1 MAEEL
6 HEDFGDLRLDPGGNS
21 TNPCEGKNRL
31 AWILRQLAALVWP
44 VLLGYSEA
52 EPLVQNSH
60 IDPPM
65 GSHMKSYMSV

>member
-1 MAEEL
+1 MKILEIFAWIQ
-6 HEDFGDLRLDPGGNS
+6 
-21 TNPCEGKNRL
+21 EGIQLIHMNEKNRL

-60 IDPPM
+60 IDPR
-65 GSHMKSYMSV
+65 H